1 MKLLYEIKPQK
12 AKFAFKGNIAD
23 GNLFSTVAALS
34 PFVGDYGKE
43 GGETWLEIKTTGIGN
58 GFEFTIYTNDETT
71 ASELRELNTV
81 LPYTVLIFAQ
91 ARIRRLQMEL
101 DRAIDQGYVPTV

>member
-1 MKLLYEIKPQK
+1 MSNSNSVLELEDP
-12 AKFAFKGNIAD
+12 
-23 GNLFSTVAALS
+23 
-34 PFVGDYGKE
+34 DYV
-43 GGETWLEIKTTGIGN
+43 
-58 GFEFTIYTNDETT
+58 
-71 ASELRELNTV
+71 ELNKLRDLLELSTV